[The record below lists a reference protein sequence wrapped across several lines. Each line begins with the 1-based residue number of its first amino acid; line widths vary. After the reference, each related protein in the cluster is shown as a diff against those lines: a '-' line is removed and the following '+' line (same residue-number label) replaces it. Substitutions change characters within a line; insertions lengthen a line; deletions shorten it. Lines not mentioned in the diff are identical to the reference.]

1 MYVTRPLSMY
11 QKNPSMLSLSPPEGP
26 NSGILVI
33 QDEESEPTICFGL
46 FKGHELKDLPFPQN
60 KNLKLRYSTS
70 TGESTH
76 VSYFYTA
83 FIPVVNQPLASNCY
97 YAISSRGNHMG
108 QAYTSSTEEDLGTC
122 CFCTYVRDLPPQPLN
137 PSNIRQQF
145 QIQRK
150 GRFNQCGGF
159 VAKAIAS
166 DEFPPK
172 FLGRKGW
179 EIYTST
185 PRDFHL
191 DEAPGLDSALRA
203 RLPDFNFE
211 VSNTSSKPVVVGKW
225 YCPFMFVKE
234 GSLTLKD
241 QMSCTRYYEMTLEQ
255 RWEQI
260 FACDS
265 DASEENNA
273 VVVDVSVENEFVTIA
288 GNNVEAVNEEKD
300 VANGVMWY
308 RVFNK
313 VGGESTVGVSLAVLE
328 RVKWE
333 QQRFG
338 WNGGNDRKVSVK
350 KVEEFGGMGR
360 WKKFDCYVL
369 GERFVLKRMDGRL
382 VLSYGFRHT
391 NHIRSK
397 WV

>member
-11 QKNPSMLSLSPPEGP
+11 QKQPSMLSLPPPEGP

-70 TGESTH
+70 TGENTS

-83 FIPVVNQPLASNCY
+83 FIPVLNQPLASNCY
-97 YAISSRGNHMG
+97 YAMSSRGKHKG

-122 CFCTYVRDLPPQPLN
+122 CFCTYVRDVSPQPLN
-137 PSNIRQQF
+137 PNNTWQQF
-145 QIQRK
+145 QVQRK

-166 DEFPPK
+166 DGFPPK

-179 EIYTST
+179 GIYTST

-191 DEAPGLDSALRA
+191 DEAPGLDSSLRA

-211 VSNTSSKPVVVGKW
+211 VSNASSNPVVVGKW

-234 GSLTLKD
+234 GSLTPKD
-241 QMSCTRYYEMTLEQ
+241 QMSSTRYYEMTLKQ
-255 RWEQI
+255 TWEQI

-265 DASEENNA
+265 DANEENNA
-273 VVVDVSVENEFVTIA
+273 VVVDVSVENEFVSVA
-288 GNNVEAVNEEKD
+288 GNDVEAVHEERD
-300 VANGVMWY
+300 MANGVIWY
-308 RVFNK
+308 RGFNK
-313 VGGESTVGVSLAVLE
+313 VGGESIVGLSLAILE

-338 WNGGNDRKVSVK
+338 WNGGNERKVRVK

-360 WKKFDCYVL
+360 WKKFGCYVL
-369 GERFVLKRMDGRL
+369 VERFVLKRMDGSL
-382 VLSYGFRHT
+382 VLTYGFRHT
-391 NHIRSK
+391 HQIRSK